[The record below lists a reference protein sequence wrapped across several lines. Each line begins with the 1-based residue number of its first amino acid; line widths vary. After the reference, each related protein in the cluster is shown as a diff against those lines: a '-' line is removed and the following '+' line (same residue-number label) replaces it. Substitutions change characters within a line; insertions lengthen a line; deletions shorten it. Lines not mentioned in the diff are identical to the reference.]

1 MNTGPVS
8 TRYATALLDHAIEK
22 GEQETVYAK
31 MKLLVAVFMEV
42 PELRRALQ
50 DPSIPGA
57 EKVNIIRAA
66 CGHTL
71 PPALDEMV
79 ALIVKNEREEYMQFI
94 AQRFIDLYRYRFRL
108 QAGKL
113 VTAVPVDK
121 ETEEK
126 LLSRVRHITGGELEI
141 ETVVDPNIIGGFIL
155 NLDDY
160 RWDASVTGE
169 LERLKHSLVK

>member
-8 TRYATALLDHAIEK
+8 TRYATALLDHAVEK
-22 GEQETVYAK
+22 GEQEEVYAK

-57 EKVNIIRAA
+57 EKVNILRAA
-66 CGHTL
+66 CGHDL

-94 AQRFIDLYRYRFRL
+94 AQRFIDLYRHRFRL

-141 ETVVDPNIIGGFIL
+141 ETVVDPTIIGGFIL

-160 RWDASVTGE
+160 RWDASVAGE
-169 LERLKHSLVK
+169 LERLKHSLVQ

>member
-8 TRYATALLDHAIEK
+8 TRYATALLDYAIEK
-22 GEQETVYAK
+22 DEQEKVYEK
-31 MKLLVAVFMEV
+31 MKLLVGVFFEV
-42 PELRRALQ
+42 PELRAALQ
-50 DPSIPGA
+50 DPSIPGT
-57 EKVNIIRAA
+57 EKIDIIRVA
-66 CGHTL
+66 CSDDL
-71 PPALDEMV
+71 PSALDEMI
-79 ALIVKNEREEYMQFI
+79 ALIVKNEREGYMQFI
-94 AQRFIDLYRYRFRL
+94 ARRFIDLYRHRFRL

-113 VTAVPVDK
+113 VTAVPVDE

-160 RWDASVTGE
+160 RWDASVSGE
-169 LERLKHSLVK
+169 LERLKHSLVH